1 MHHRLSNFSFL
12 NGDSSATQRHNSE
25 FTFKPM
31 GFHYAGIG
39 KIALFGFY
47 SDFPVVK
54 SKFTILY
61 LILSQTFKNFLFNRE
76 RYLRKVVNSLTK
88 A

>member
-1 MHHRLSNFSFL
+1 
-12 NGDSSATQRHNSE
+12 
-25 FTFKPM
+25 M

-47 SDFPVVK
+47 SDFAVVK
-54 SKFTILY
+54 SKFTILHF
-61 LILSQTFKNFLFNRE
+61 ILSQTFKNFLFNRE
-76 RYLRKVVNSLTK
+76 RYLRKVVNSLMK

>member
-1 MHHRLSNFSFL
+1 MQESGKSFF
-12 NGDSSATQRHNSE
+12 E
-25 FTFKPM
+25 
-31 GFHYAGIG
+31 
-39 KIALFGFY
+39 FY

-61 LILSQTFKNFLFNRE
+61 FILSQTFKNFLFNRE
-76 RYLRKVVNSLTK
+76 RYLRKVVNSLMK

>member
-12 NGDSSATQRHNSE
+12 NGDSSATQHHNSE

-39 KIALFGFY
+39 KIVFLNFIQILQAL
-47 SDFPVVK
+47 
-54 SKFTILY
+54 
-61 LILSQTFKNFLFNRE
+61 NR
-76 RYLRKVVNSLTK
+76 SLQSYISF
-88 A
+88 